1 MELKFDS
8 EWELKALHRV
18 LFEAKYNNSPNDYD
32 VQGSPFS
39 KSLCDKVFA
48 LIIEK
53 SNENEIVS
61 WNQWRQLESHL
72 ERLDNL
78 KNRLINIHSSHWLP
92 LSTEDRIEYIHNL
105 VSPLVAGDN
114 LVQELVD
121 FANNVHKGN

>member
-48 LIIEK
+48 LIIQN
-53 SNENEIVS
+53 SNENEIVNL
-61 WNQWRQLESHL
+61 NQWRQLESHL

-78 KNRLINIHSSHWLP
+78 KIRLSNIHSSNWLP